1 MIWLSGLCMAVV
13 LQADAGACSPQG
25 RLSGRLSG
33 RDSQKEAGTYQW
45 EAGLKNV
52 SALVVSAL

>member
-1 MIWLSGLCMAVV
+1 MAVV

-25 RLSGRLSG
+25 RLSGR
-33 RDSQKEAGTYQW
+33 DSQKEAGTYKW

-52 SALVVSAL
+52 SVLVVSAL